1 MRSKLQT
8 FQYAN
13 AGEFAEDM
21 RLIFSNCY
29 RYNPPGSDVFEA
41 GKKLQG
47 EFEQRYALLPDD
59 EEVQYTVSGWVLA
72 RFEKEGA
79 CRTWIQGSLC
89 AKFVLRGLKYYW
101 ARGGKRWWVTCR
113 LPSSLSYFMRVQRL
127 AGGRGEA
134 HDHGARTR

>member
-1 MRSKLQT
+1 MQALNLPDYPLVIKKPMDLSKMRSKLQA
-8 FQYAN
+8 FEYAN

-59 EEVQYTVSGWVLA
+59 EEVYG
-72 RFEKEGA
+72 G
-79 CRTWIQGSLC
+79 C
-89 AKFVLRGLKYYW
+89 FV
-101 ARGGKRWWVTCR
+101 AFC
-113 LPSSLSYFMRVQRL
+113 
-127 AGGRGEA
+127 
-134 HDHGARTR
+134 